1 MDWHGVFPA
10 ITTPFTRELALD
22 ERALARHVT
31 WMVQRGARAIVPLG
45 SLGEGNTLS
54 FEEKLRAI
62 DVCREAAGLIP
73 VVPGIAALSTAEA
86 VSLIR
91 AAGKRGCAG
100 AMVLPPYV
108 YRGDERE
115 TLAHFD
121 AVFGATPLPCML
133 YNNPLAY
140 GTDVLP
146 AQLAAL
152 AERHRNLVAVKESS
166 ADIRRITAL
175 RVLLAERLVLFVG
188 VDDMILEGLD
198 AGAVGWIAGLVNAFP
213 SETVELF
220 DLIGSG
226 EREAARR
233 LYAWFLPLLRLDT
246 GPKFVQLIKLAQAE
260 VGKGSEAVR
269 PPRLPLVGEERE
281 AALATIRAAL
291 ATRRQAVR

>member
-175 RVLLAERLVLFVG
+175 RVLLAERLALFVG

-226 EREAARR
+226 ELDAARR

>member
-198 AGAVGWIAGLVNAFP
+198 AGAVGWIAGQRLP
-213 SETVELF
+213 
-220 DLIGSG
+220 
-226 EREAARR
+226 ERDGRVVRPDRQWRAGRGAPPLRVVPAVAAARH
-233 LYAWFLPLLRLDT
+233 
-246 GPKFVQLIKLAQAE
+246 GAQ
-260 VGKGSEAVR
+260 VR
-269 PPRLPLVGEERE
+269 P
-281 AALATIRAAL
+281 AHQARAG
-291 ATRRQAVR
+291 RGRQGQ

>member
-1 MDWHGVFPA
+1 
-10 ITTPFTRELALD
+10 
-22 ERALARHVT
+22 
-31 WMVQRGARAIVPLG
+31 
-45 SLGEGNTLS
+45 
-54 FEEKLRAI
+54 
-62 DVCREAAGLIP
+62 
-73 VVPGIAALSTAEA
+73 
-86 VSLIR
+86 
-91 AAGKRGCAG
+91 
-100 AMVLPPYV
+100 MVLPPYV

-121 AVFGATPLPCML
+121 AIFGATPLPCML

-166 ADIRRITAL
+166 ADVRRITAL
-175 RVLLAERLVLFVG
+175 RTLLGERLALFVG
-188 VDDMILEGLD
+188 VDDLILEGLD

-246 GPKFVQLIKLAQAE
+246 VPKFVQLIKLAQAE
-260 VGKGSEAVR
+260 VGHGNETVR

-281 AALATIRAAL
+281 TALATIRAAL